1 MIILDNILWHDCLSS
16 TNTYAREHIQD
27 LDNMSVVAALAQ
39 TGGRG
44 QGEHTWE
51 SEPGRN
57 LLISIVLKDV
67 RIPASQ
73 QTLISD
79 AVACSVVQLLDEYG
93 IKAWIKPPN
102 DVWVGEK
109 KICGILIEHSL
120 LGSQIRWSIIGV
132 GLNVNQTI
140 FPDHLP
146 NPTSM
151 SLEGAETD
159 IQPLLV
165 QFMEIFS
172 SRCIS
177 SGIR

>member
-57 LLISIVLKDV
+57 LLIS
-67 RIPASQ
+67 
-73 QTLISD
+73 D

-109 KICGILIEHSL
+109 KICGILY
-120 LGSQIRWSIIGV
+120 
-132 GLNVNQTI
+132 
-140 FPDHLP
+140 
-146 NPTSM
+146 M
-151 SLEGAETD
+151 SNK
-159 IQPLLV
+159 
-165 QFMEIFS
+165 FCNS
-172 SRCIS
+172 SEFHYFCLIK
-177 SGIR
+177 